1 MSDDMTISTN
11 DERTGIQGEAPRL
24 RGRPRS
30 GGVMWELTVAAVIE
44 RNGRYLVV
52 EETDG
57 VSPERVFNQPAGHV
71 EPGEDILAAVRR
83 EVREETGLAFTPEA
97 FVGVYQLLARNGKDY
112 CRLCFRGTVPEGAEA
127 APEDPDILGCR
138 WLTRDELAAAP
149 LRSGLVLR
157 CVDDVIAGAAHP
169 LGLAT
174 ALRQER

>member
-1 MSDDMTISTN
+1 
-11 DERTGIQGEAPRL
+11 
-24 RGRPRS
+24 
-30 GGVMWELTVAAVIE
+30 MWELTVAAVIE
-44 RNGRYLVV
+44 REGRYLVV

-57 VSPERVFNQPAGHV
+57 GSPEPVFNQPAGHV
-71 EPGEDILAAVRR
+71 EPGEGLLDAVRR

-97 FVGVYQLLARNGKDY
+97 FVGIYQLLARNGKDY
-112 CRLCFRGTVPEGAEA
+112 CRICFRGSVPEDAEA

-157 CVDDVIAGAAHP
+157 CVDDVIAGAAYP
-169 LGLAT
+169 LSLAT